1 MVLVIDE
8 QIVSAQRVLWETMRV
23 AAEPGGVTALAAV
36 LSGAYQP
43 APDERMGILVCG
55 GNVDP
60 RQLA

>member
-1 MVLVIDE
+1 
-8 QIVSAQRVLWETMRV
+8 MRV